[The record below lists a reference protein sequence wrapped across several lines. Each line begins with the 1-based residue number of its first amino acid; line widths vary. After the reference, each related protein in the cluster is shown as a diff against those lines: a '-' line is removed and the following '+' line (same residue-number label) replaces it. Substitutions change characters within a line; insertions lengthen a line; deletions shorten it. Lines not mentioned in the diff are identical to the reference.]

1 MRRIAA
7 LALLV
12 FLSACANEI
21 DDHELASNADR
32 GASSLTSS
40 GRRTR
45 AEAIRV
51 AALGRGIRT
60 GFLLAGIADAETQMS
75 QCWSELT
82 WACRGPSSPD
92 CGGGPTV
99 AGAGDGPCFLREGGI
114 GMFQFDAGN
123 FDATLRREGNRI
135 LTIAGNTQAAVDF
148 VIRMVMDSA
157 YISGVSTY
165 AQAIDWINA
174 VRVDNDRFRPWIQTV
189 THYYNGCQPGFSC
202 YAQRYAHYRDHAVGI
217 WNEMGGAA
225 FWLEGAGPT
234 PPPSLAAIE
243 VYWSRGADGR
253 YELRA
258 LAPASVTRVL
268 YRVDGFVVGRAS
280 RADGSNFPT
289 QYTFANEGSG
299 RLFEVI
305 GLDDRENQVAYGN
318 GRIDTVAG
326 TAVFVKQLGAGY
338 YEIGLERAPPGVTA
352 IEVRA
357 DGFLLTDELSGAT
370 RSSRLEVRSRFTMV
384 GNRSFEITTF
394 GPRGVVRGT
403 LRRDLELR

>member
-1 MRRIAA
+1 
-7 LALLV
+7 
-12 FLSACANEI
+12 
-21 DDHELASNADR
+21 
-32 GASSLTSS
+32 
-40 GRRTR
+40 
-45 AEAIRV
+45 
-51 AALGRGIRT
+51 
-60 GFLLAGIADAETQMS
+60 
-75 QCWSELT
+75 
-82 WACRGPSSPD
+82 
-92 CGGGPTV
+92 
-99 AGAGDGPCFLREGGI
+99 
-114 GMFQFDAGN
+114 
-123 FDATLRREGNRI
+123 
-135 LTIAGNTQAAVDF
+135 
-148 VIRMVMDSA
+148 
-157 YISGVSTY
+157 
-165 AQAIDWINA
+165 
-174 VRVDNDRFRPWIQTV
+174 
-189 THYYNGCQPGFSC
+189 
-202 YAQRYAHYRDHAVGI
+202 
-217 WNEMGGAA
+217 
-225 FWLEGAGPT
+225 
-234 PPPSLAAIE
+234 
-243 VYWSRGADGR
+243 
-253 YELRA
+253 
-258 LAPASVTRVL
+258 VL